1 MRWKVRLIGDESGLN
16 DLSESF
22 DDDPEIFEED
32 GDFYLWSSRFE
43 EINEDYE
50 VRKTAED
57 IVRAIRNFGER
68 NSLRI
73 RELEVSHVTEMLD
86 DGSEHTY
93 VRAET
98 ANIVFSAG
106 PVRVTT
112 SDEDGSKD
120 IYLPADRTS
129 EWTRL
134 ALEDEIVGEFVGLLD
149 QGDSWV
155 NLYRIYE
162 FVQDNIESEDN
173 IVAQGWWSADKKD
186 LFKQT
191 ANSRDAIGDDARH
204 GQDQVPAP
212 DDPMTYAEAKRLV
225 ETLID
230 HWLRHRQRISTS
242 AQDQN

>member
-68 NSLRI
+68 DSLRV

-86 DGSEHTY
+86 DGSEHMY
-93 VRAET
+93 VRAEPVT
-98 ANIVFSAG
+98 IGVGAG

-112 SDEDGSKD
+112 SNEDD
-120 IYLPADRTS
+120 NEAIYLPADRTF
-129 EWTRL
+129 EWTQL
-134 ALEDEIVGEFVGLLD
+134 ALEDEAVGELVGLLD

-162 FVQDNIESEDN
+162 FIQKNIESEEN
-173 IVAQGWWSADKKD
+173 IIAQGWWSASEKN
-186 LFKQT
+186 LFKHT
-191 ANSRDAIGDDARH
+191 ANSREALGDEARH
-204 GQDQVPAP
+204 GPKVPAP
-212 DDPMTYAEAKRLV
+212 DKPMTHAEAKRLV

-230 HWLRHRQRISTS
+230 HWLRHRKHISNS
-242 AQDQN
+242 AQDQS